1 MDRPG
6 QMAVK
11 IKTLPTEHELAVV
24 DHETTSEGESLKNM
38 GIIYITSQILKICL
52 FPKIQYLPLT
62 KNSIRLFNGRV
73 LKVPLVGYLLNT
85 APWGFGKMESKE
97 VLVE

>member
-1 MDRPG
+1 MNFGNRL
-6 QMAVK
+6 
-11 IKTLPTEHELAVV
+11 LPNLQRLLEIA
-24 DHETTSEGESLKNM
+24 K

>member
-1 MDRPG
+1 
-6 QMAVK
+6 
-11 IKTLPTEHELAVV
+11 
-24 DHETTSEGESLKNM
+24 M

-62 KNSIRLFNGRV
+62 KNSIRLLMSACQQARW
-73 LKVPLVGYLLNT
+73 LDHLLNI
-85 APWGFGKMESKE
+85 APWAFGKMGSKE